1 MQTVTRHSFNLQI
14 QDEEDSLKTP
24 EGELK
29 EEKQDS
35 PSVKPEEESEKP
47 TEPVVQ
53 PDVEVKTRHSLPD
66 GMNHFPFHLT
76 ITVLRTV
83 GSLLMMTVGVLLFI
97 AARWIS
103 SEAAAVEFL
112 KHDVGPMETADRLI
126 LTAGIPSVIVSLYL
140 AWSTLVYGHLQFDEK
155 PRVPETWTNLRVEA
169 FKAIAEEE

>member
-1 MQTVTRHSFNLQI
+1 
-14 QDEEDSLKTP
+14 
-24 EGELK
+24 
-29 EEKQDS
+29 
-35 PSVKPEEESEKP
+35 
-47 TEPVVQ
+47 
-53 PDVEVKTRHSLPD
+53 
-66 GMNHFPFHLT
+66 MNHFPLHMT

-126 LTAGIPSVIVSLYL
+126 LTAGILSVIVSLYL